1 MPLRWGG
8 FADGQLIYQRIL
20 LLCCDPMFSSITL
33 KEICSVDPVCISQE
47 ASLADAMEL
56 MAGRNISSV
65 IVVEDNQPVGI
76 FTERDALRIIPLGLN
91 PSNMPVREAMSGP
104 PIIAPTHLDFFEAY
118 HLCARK
124 NIRHLI
130 VVDDEGS
137 LYGIATDTDFMKILG
152 IDVLSGQEKVENVMS
167 CSQVALAQEASL
179 NDAIALM
186 VQFKLPAVV
195 VVQAGKAV
203 GILTERDLV
212 RLGRG
217 DAKGNTLLHQVM
229 TSPVTSVTPER
240 SIYFAIELMREQ
252 SIRTLA
258 VVDHDGFFQ
267 GMLTEHDVVKK
278 IESRY
283 VSVLTSIIQRQEDD
297 ISRIRHELDE
307 KQVLSAVLH
316 ESLGVGLVV
325 ADPVGKVHYM
335 NPAAAGL
342 FGLMPAEAPGMAL
355 DALFRSSGMHTN
367 DLVPAFDAARRG
379 ACYEYDLAHHTE
391 DNTFELHIR
400 IAPIQDRDGNI
411 LGLVQAIQDVTE
423 KNHSERK
430 LKQAASIFENTIEG
444 VIIADGEANI
454 LSVNPAFTRITGY
467 EEDEVR
473 GKNPRVLGS
482 GRQDRAFYKQMWEAL
497 SSTGYWQGEIWNRH
511 KSGKAYAEWLTI
523 SVIRDTAGKP
533 KNFIAVF
540 ADITSSKKVHD
551 EFEYLAHHDP
561 LTKLPNRLLFNAR
574 LSHSLARAVRSGG
587 LVAIL
592 MIDLDGF
599 KLINDHLGHHS
610 GDQVLEIVADRL
622 STHTRIEDTVARL
635 GGDEFVVVLE
645 DLDSEDIATSI
656 ARKLIQEI
664 SRPITLDGREVA
676 VTASVGIAFSSAEKN
691 PKALLTTADVA
702 LYEAKKAGKNTSR
715 IYAQ

>member
-1 MPLRWGG
+1 
-8 FADGQLIYQRIL
+8 
-20 LLCCDPMFSSITL
+20 MFSSITL
-33 KEICSVDPVCISQE
+33 KEICSADPVCISQE
-47 ASLADAMEL
+47 ATLADAMEL

-65 IVVEDNQPVGI
+65 IVVEGNRPVGI
-76 FTERDALRIIPLGLN
+76 FTERDALHIIPLGLD
-91 PSNMPVREAMSGP
+91 PSNVSVRKAMSGP
-104 PIIAPTHLDFFEAY
+104 PVVAPTHLDFFEAY

-130 VVDDEGS
+130 VVDDEGG
-137 LYGIATDTDFMKILG
+137 LYGIATDTDFMKLLG
-152 IDVLSGQEKVENVMS
+152 VDVLSGQEKVENVMS
-167 CSQVALAQEASL
+167 YSQVALPQEASL
-179 NDAIALM
+179 NEAIALM

-195 VVQAGKAV
+195 VVQGGKPV
-203 GILTERDLV
+203 GILTERDMV

-217 DAKGNTLLHQVM
+217 DAKGNMRLHEAM

-240 SIYFAIELMREQ
+240 SIYFAIELMRKQ
-252 SIRTLA
+252 VIRTLV
-258 VVDHDGFFQ
+258 VVDHAGFFL
-267 GMLTEHDVVKK
+267 GVLTEHDVVKK

-297 ISRIRHELDE
+297 IRRIRHELDE
-307 KQVLSAVLH
+307 KHVLSAVLD

-335 NPAAAGL
+335 NLAAAGL
-342 FGLMPAEAPGMAL
+342 FGLIPTEAPGMAL
-355 DALFRSSGMHTN
+355 DALFRSSGMHTS

-379 ACYEYDLAHHTE
+379 ASYEYDLAHDKE
-391 DNTFELHIR
+391 DDSFEFHVR
-400 IAPIQDRDGNI
+400 FAPIQDRDGNI

-423 KNHSERK
+423 KNRSERK
-430 LKQAASIFENTIEG
+430 LQQAASIFENTIEG
-444 VIIADGEANI
+444 VIIADGKANI

-473 GKNPRVLGS
+473 GKNPRVLSS
-482 GRQDRAFYKQMWEAL
+482 GRQDRAFYERMWQAL
-497 SSTGYWQGEIWNRH
+497 SSTGYWQGEVWNRH

-523 SVIRDTAGKP
+523 SVIRDNAGEP
-533 KNFIAVF
+533 KNYIAVF

-587 LVAIL
+587 LVAVM

-599 KLINDHLGHHS
+599 KLINDQLGHHS
-610 GDQVLEIVADRL
+610 GDQLLEIVADRL
-622 STHTRIEDTVARL
+622 SAHTRNEDTVARL

-645 DLDSEDIATSI
+645 DLDSKDIATGI

-664 SRPITLDGREVA
+664 SRPIALDGREVA
-676 VTASVGIAFSSAEKN
+676 VTASVGIAFSSEAETN
-691 PKALLTTADVA
+691 PKTLLTAADAA
-702 LYEAKKAGKNTSR
+702 LYEAKKAGKNTLR